1 MPHLSRA
8 GAERCQT
15 GPVTERYTADDHACE
30 RTLLIAAA
38 YVLLRRGEEVLLQ
51 QRSGT
56 GYRDGWW
63 AMLAG
68 HVDPGESVH
77 EAAIREAREE
87 AGVMIAPADLHPVTT
102 VHRFEPGGPQVE
114 QRADFFFTATRWSGE
129 PALCEPDKAAAM
141 TWFAVDALPEPLV
154 PHERRVIELVTAGG
168 VVPPIVS
175 LTT

>member
-1 MPHLSRA
+1 M
-8 GAERCQT
+8 
-15 GPVTERYTADDHACE
+15 TERYAADDHAAE

-38 YVLLRRGEEVLLQ
+38 YVLLRRGDEVLLQ
-51 QRSGT
+51 QRAGT

-87 AGVMIAPADLHPVTT
+87 GGVTIEPGDLQPVTT
-102 VHRFEPGGPQVE
+102 MHRFERGGPQVE

-129 PALCEPDKAAAM
+129 PALREPDKAAAM

-154 PHERRVIELVTAGG
+154 PHERRVIDLVCGG
-168 VVPPIVS
+168 GPVPAIVS
-175 LTT
+175 LPT